1 MPSYVIKVDPSRD
14 EYVYWSTVVEAP
26 LFWGDAIAMH
36 SYLEQH
42 AEQGDGRRID
52 RADEHGTSCMDLGNG
67 LRFYD
72 WSTGGLIYKQRG
84 IVNRDDL
91 WALCRRLDRDEDVAD
106 LLRHFDD
113 CECDEALDATE
124 RERDE
129 ARGLAERFQRTYYGD
144 QTAEQRLAAVREV
157 CANPDDTQWWEVVPY
172 MEPPNDDEVTEVQV
186 VTVDR
191 ILAALGDAEEAD
203 HG

>member
-1 MPSYVIKVDPSRD
+1 MTPDHPAAEVTPEVRA
-14 EYVYWSTVVEAP
+14 EWREEAGYGSVA
-26 LFWGDAIAMH
+26 LDA
-36 SYLEQH
+36 
-42 AEQGDGRRID
+42 
-52 RADEHGTSCMDLGNG
+52 
-67 LRFYD
+67 
-72 WSTGGLIYKQRG
+72 
-84 IVNRDDL
+84 DDVL
-91 WALCRRLDRDEDVAD
+91 ALLD
-106 LLRHFDD
+106 
-113 CECDEALDATE
+113 ALDATE

>member
-26 LFWGDAIAMH
+26 LFWGDAIAMQ

-42 AEQGDGRRID
+42 AEHGDGERID
-52 RADEHGTSCMDLGNG
+52 RADEYGTSCMDLGNG

-72 WSTGGLIYKQRG
+72 WATDGLIYQQRG

-91 WALCRRLDRDEDVAD
+91 WALCRRLDRNEDAAD

-113 CECDEALDATE
+113 CECDECE
-124 RERDE
+124 
-129 ARGLAERFQRTYYGD
+129 GS
-144 QTAEQRLAAVREV
+144 
-157 CANPDDTQWWEVVPY
+157 
-172 MEPPNDDEVTEVQV
+172 
-186 VTVDR
+186 DR
-191 ILAALGDAEEAD
+191 
-203 HG
+203 